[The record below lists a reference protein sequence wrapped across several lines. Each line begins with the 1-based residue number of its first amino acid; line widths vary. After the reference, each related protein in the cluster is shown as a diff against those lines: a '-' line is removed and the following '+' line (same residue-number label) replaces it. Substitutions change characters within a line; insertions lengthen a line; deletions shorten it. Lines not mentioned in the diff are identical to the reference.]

1 MNIRVNNI
9 QKKISQNT
17 SVEDLLELLNHTQN
31 GIAVAINEEIV
42 LKDNWSFSNLKENDE
57 VLIIQATQGG

>member
-9 QKKISQNT
+9 HKEISENT
-17 SVEDLLELLNHTQN
+17 SIEALLEFLNHTQN
-31 GIAVAINEEIV
+31 GIAIAINEEIV
-42 LKDNWSFSNLKENDE
+42 LKDNWNISNLNENDE

>member
-9 QKKISQNT
+9 QKEISENT
-17 SVEDLLELLNHTQN
+17 SVEALLEQLNHTQN

-42 LKDNWSFSNLKENDE
+42 LKDNWSYSNLSENDD